1 MLISRLLDSIDKA
14 PPFEDRE
21 VENITDNSEK
31 CVKGSIFV
39 CHEGAEKYL
48 SSALEKGAVLVVAK
62 KKLCENCIT
71 VEDTR
76 KAYSLLCAEFFSH
89 SYKNL
94 RLIGVTGTNGKTT
107 VSSMLYHILSCSG
120 KKCALLGTAGYLRC
134 DEENSA
140 TLTTPDPFE
149 MHKMFYEMTKCKTEF
164 CIMEASSQGLFQE
177 RLYPLS
183 FEVGIF
189 TNLTPDHL
197 DYHGDMENYRKAKEK
212 LFGCSEKS
220 VINLDDSC
228 AESIIEASKGKT
240 VTYSLKKDE
249 ADFTAKYIRFFEGI
263 TDYVIVAREL
273 IHRVRL
279 QTPGNYNIYNSMA
292 AIIGAMECG
301 VSIEESAN
309 ALRNFYGV
317 KGRFEILPLNKDY
330 KVIIDYAHTPDSLK
344 QVLLSLSSFPKN
356 RIITLFGCGG
366 NRDKSKRGEMGRI
379 AAFYSD
385 MVILTSDNP
394 RNENPSDIIDDII
407 EGIGITKTPVYIIEN
422 RRKAIEYALQK
433 AKKNDIIL
441 LAGKG
446 HETYQV
452 TSEGKLPFDERKI
465 VAGILS

>member
-1 MLISRLLDSIDKA
+1 MLISHLLKCIDTV
-14 PPFEDRE
+14 PPIEDRE

-31 CVKGSIFV
+31 CEPGSIFV
-39 CHEGAEKYL
+39 CHEGAEQYV
-48 SSALEKGAVLVVAK
+48 SSALSKGAVLVVAK
-62 KKLCENCIT
+62 EKLCENCVT
-71 VEDTR
+71 AEDTR

-89 SYKNL
+89 SYKKL

-107 VSSMLYHILSCSG
+107 VSSMIYHILSCAGRKS
-120 KKCALLGTAGYLRC
+120 ALIGTTGYLRC
-134 DEENSA
+134 DEMNDA

-149 MHKMFYEMTKCKTEF
+149 LHRMFYEMTKCNTEF

-183 FEVGIF
+183 FEVGVF

-197 DYHGDMENYRKAKEK
+197 DYHGEMESYRKAKEK
-212 LFGCSEKS
+212 LFTHSEKS
-220 VINLDDSC
+220 VINLDDSY
-228 AESIIEASKGKT
+228 AEVMTEASKGK
-240 VTYSLKKDE
+240 VITYSLKKDE

-263 TDYVIVAREL
+263 TDYVIVAKEL

-292 AIIGAMECG
+292 ALITAMECG
-301 VSIEESAN
+301 ISLEESAN
-309 ALRNFYGV
+309 ALKNFYGV
-317 KGRFEILPLNKDY
+317 KGRFEILPVHKDY
-330 KVIIDYAHTPDSLK
+330 KVIIDYAHSPDSLK

-379 AAFYSD
+379 ASFYSD
-385 MVILTSDNP
+385 LVILTSDNP
-394 RNENPSDIIDDII
+394 RDENPSDIIDDVI

-433 AKKNDIIL
+433 AQKNDIIL

-446 HETYQV
+446 HETYQIIGD
-452 TSEGKLPFDERKI
+452 EKLPFDERKI
-465 VAGILS
+465 VAELLS